1 MNKNKNNKQID
12 KTEQRRQSGMRISTA
27 EIKMLIKE
35 CVRQGGM
42 YTAPDFKEYIVA
54 NSGKD
59 VTRGQISGAVSQLV
73 DTKEIVRVGRGLY
86 AKDMKV
92 TANKKKSNDDE
103 VKDTLKIQI
112 YNTLI
117 KVEKE
122 LATTISSVDI
132 WKLNGENFEIV
143 TKMRELKD
151 SIEEIK
157 TQCK

>member
-1 MNKNKNNKQID
+1 
-12 KTEQRRQSGMRISTA
+12 
-27 EIKMLIKE
+27 
-35 CVRQGGM
+35 M
-42 YTAPDFKEYIVA
+42 YTAPDFKEYIVE

-59 VTRGQISGAVSQLV
+59 VTRGQISGGISQLV

-92 TANKKKSNDDE
+92 TINKKKDTDNAIE
-103 VKDTLKIQI
+103 DTLKIQI

-122 LATTISSVDI
+122 LATTISSIDN

-151 SIEEIK
+151 SIEDIK
-157 TQCK
+157 AQCKQNII

>member
-1 MNKNKNNKQID
+1 
-12 KTEQRRQSGMRISTA
+12 
-27 EIKMLIKE
+27 MLIKE

-42 YTAPDFKEYIVA
+42 HTAPDFKEYIAA

-59 VTRGQISGAVSQLV
+59 VTRGQISGAISQLV

-92 TANKKKSNDDE
+92 TINKKKNTDNE
-103 VKDTLKIQI
+103 AEDTLKIQI
-112 YNTLI
+112 YNTLV

-122 LATTISSVDI
+122 LATTISSIDI
-132 WKLNGENFEIV
+132 WELNGENFEIV

-151 SIEEIK
+151 TIEGIK
-157 TQCK
+157 AQCK

>member
-1 MNKNKNNKQID
+1 MRLKRNEKLQNVVDGQYFRKN
-12 KTEQRRQSGMRISTA
+12 
-27 EIKMLIKE
+27 EIIEKDIN
-35 CVRQGGM
+35 M
-42 YTAPDFKEYIVA
+42 YYDFNTMIKEYIVA

>member
-1 MNKNKNNKQID
+1 
-12 KTEQRRQSGMRISTA
+12 
-27 EIKMLIKE
+27 MLIKE

-42 YTAPDFKEYIVA
+42 YTAPDFKEYIVE

-59 VTRGQISGAVSQLV
+59 VTRGQISGATSQLV
-73 DTKEIVRVGRGLY
+73 DAKEIVRVGRGLY
-86 AKDMKV
+86 AKDVKV
-92 TANKKKSNDDE
+92 TINKKKNTDNE
-103 VKDTLKIQI
+103 VEDTLKIQI

-122 LATTISSVDI
+122 LATTISSIDI

-157 TQCK
+157 TQCR